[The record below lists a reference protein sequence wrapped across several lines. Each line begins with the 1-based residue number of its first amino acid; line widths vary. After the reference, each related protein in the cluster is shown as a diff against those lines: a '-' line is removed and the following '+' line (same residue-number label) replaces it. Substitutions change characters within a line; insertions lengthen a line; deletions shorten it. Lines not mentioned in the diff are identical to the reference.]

1 MFKQLKARPKIRVSY
16 FKLSYQ
22 DILRMDFRRLVY
34 LDGVY
39 YRINKI
45 VDYKPHVQE
54 STKVELMEFFDLGK
68 DDVLDGDVMN
78 LVNGLN
84 I

>member
-1 MFKQLKARPKIRVSY
+1 
-16 FKLSYQ
+16 
-22 DILRMDFRRLVY
+22 MDFRRLVY

-45 VDYKPHVQE
+45 VDYKPHLQE